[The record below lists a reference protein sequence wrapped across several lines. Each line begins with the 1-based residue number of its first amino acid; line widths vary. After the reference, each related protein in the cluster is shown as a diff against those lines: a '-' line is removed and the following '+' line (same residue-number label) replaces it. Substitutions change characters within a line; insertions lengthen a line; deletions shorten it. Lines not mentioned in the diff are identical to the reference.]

1 MGILNITPD
10 SFSDGGIYFD
20 SQRAIAHAYEMAE
33 AGADIIDIGAESS
46 RPGSEAISASE
57 ELARMVPVL
66 SALQGRLKVP
76 ISVDTY
82 KSQVAEAA
90 IGLGAAIINDI
101 SGLMADPRMALL
113 LAKHNIPVI
122 IMHMRGTPK
131 TMQQNIHYESFLP
144 EVIMQLKYGISIAE
158 QAGIHPDNIVIDPG
172 IGFGKT
178 VYHNLYLI
186 NHLAEF
192 KVLGKPILIGS
203 SRKSFIGQVLNLPP
217 GDPVQPDQREE
228 GTAAAVACGIINGA
242 HIVRV
247 HDVARMGRVA
257 RMTDAIC
264 RA

>member
-20 SQRAIAHAYEMAE
+20 SQRAVDHAFEMAE
-33 AGADIIDIGAESS
+33 AEADIIDIGAESS
-46 RPGSEAISASE
+46 RPGSEAISADE
-57 ELARMVPVL
+57 ELARLAPVL
-66 SALQGRLKVP
+66 SALQGKLKVP
-76 ISVDTY
+76 VSVDTY

-90 IGLGAAIINDI
+90 IELGAGIINDI
-101 SGLMADPRMALL
+101 SGLMADPRMAPL
-113 LAKHNIPVI
+113 LAKHNIPVV

-131 TMQQNIHYESFLP
+131 TMQQNTHYESFLS
-144 EVIMQLKYGISIAE
+144 EVIMRLKDGISLAE

-192 KVLGKPILIGS
+192 KVLGKPILIGP

-217 GDPVQPDQREE
+217 NQREE
-228 GTAAAVACGIINGA
+228 GTAAAVACAIVNGA

-247 HDVARMGRVA
+247 HDVAKMGRVA
-257 RMTDAIC
+257 KMADAIC
-264 RA
+264 RAV